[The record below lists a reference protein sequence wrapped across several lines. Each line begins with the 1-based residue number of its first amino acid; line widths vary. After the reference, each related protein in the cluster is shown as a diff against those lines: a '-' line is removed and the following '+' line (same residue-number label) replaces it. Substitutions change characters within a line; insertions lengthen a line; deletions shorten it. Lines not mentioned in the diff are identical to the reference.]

1 MDAGERADT
10 DLNLLAGSST
20 SRRDVVNANCSLGCP
35 AVTGCLWGIRT
46 EVVGGTGIVAG
57 HGLAAQSLIVNDI
70 GSLGGTY
77 LVSDGMVLFQIS
89 SDGDWR
95 VSKE

>member
-1 MDAGERADT
+1 M
-10 DLNLLAGSST
+10 
-20 SRRDVVNANCSLGCP
+20 
-35 AVTGCLWGIRT
+35 VTRS
-46 EVVGGTGIVAG
+46 
-57 HGLAAQSLIVNDI
+57 HAQPLIVNDI